1 MCHVTSPGQDFD
13 LSQRSL
19 TIRLM
24 LERGNLLDRN
34 LSLRLIVERRS
45 G

>member
-1 MCHVTSPGQDFD
+1 MCVASPGQDFD

-19 TIRLM
+19 AIRLM
-24 LERGNLLDRN
+24 LERGNLLDRH
-34 LSLRLIVERRS
+34 LSLRFIVERRS